1 MLSTKLNSD
10 RKFLYL
16 LGVITLAGFFLRLY
30 GIGSESLTAD
40 EASALL
46 RLKFSSFTEMLEGG
60 VRPDGHPA
68 FTQVLLW
75 FWTKCFG
82 WNEFS
87 VRLPFV
93 VFGTASIWLSGII
106 GRKWFSNTTGLTT
119 AIGISF
125 LQFPLMYSQL
135 ARPYAPGLF
144 FTLLAGYFLGQ
155 FLNQKTV
162 HKKQIVGFAIAASLA
177 AYSHYFSLLI
187 TTLLAIAGIFFV
199 AKEVR
204 WRYLLACGIA
214 VLLFLPHLSITLSQL
229 KVGGIGGPDGWLGKP
244 TPEFLME
251 HLVFIFNGS
260 RGLLLSIFVVC
271 GISAVLFIR
280 KPNPFQGLA
289 FALWLL
295 PMIIGYIYSINRNPV
310 LQDSV
315 LLFGFPFL
323 LIFIFSCLPDY
334 NIKKWILVFPL
345 TLSFLFLFHVTIL
358 NPYHLTAH
366 FGRLKEL
373 VSTTINWQKKHSNQK
388 VDVAYNVD
396 ADYFVDYYY
405 NRFNVKRVNVLSTI
419 NNGAADLASFK
430 RIIKNSTAD
439 YFVYG
444 WSTKYSPLEILP
456 IIRERFPYLIQKQEW
471 YNSAIY
477 IFSKTNSVD
486 YFDPSKDLVFYST
499 NSLQN
504 ELIDNKKTEWSSPCK
519 PPFVDSSASR
529 CIRLDTTC
537 IYSPLL
543 KIKASELLKHPDNE
557 IYFSTK
563 VKLEDAR
570 SVLVLVIE
578 FQRDGKQLFWNGRE
592 STYQIDINNRNQWQD
607 VYFGLR
613 LPKNICLTDTVN
625 FYCYAKD
632 GIPLLLS
639 AMKVEVLKGHS
650 GIYGVKNELQ

>member
-16 LGVITLAGFFLRLY
+16 LGVITLAGFFLRLH

-75 FWTKCFG
+75 FWTKYFG
-82 WNEFS
+82 WNEFP

-93 VFGTASIWLSGII
+93 IFGTASIWLSGII
-106 GRKWFSNTTGLTT
+106 GRKWFSNTTGLAT
-119 AIGISF
+119 AIGIAF

-144 FTLLAGYFLGQ
+144 FTLLAVYFWAQ
-155 FLNQKTV
+155 FVNDKSTR
-162 HKKQIVGFAIAASLA
+162 KRDIAGFALAASLA
-177 AYSHYFSLLI
+177 AYSHYFSLLT
-187 TTLLAIAGIFFV
+187 TTLVAIAGIFFV
-199 AKEVR
+199 TKEVR

-214 VLLFLPHLSITLSQL
+214 VLFFLPHLSITLSQI

-244 TPEFLME
+244 TPDFLMN
-251 HLVFIFNGS
+251 HLIQVFNGS
-260 RGLLLSIFVVC
+260 RGLLLSVFVVC

-280 KPNPFQGLA
+280 KPNTFQGLA

-315 LLFGFPFL
+315 LLFGLPFL
-323 LIFIFSCLPDY
+323 LIFIFSALPDY
-334 NIKKWILVFPL
+334 NSKKWILVFPL
-345 TLSFLFLFHVTIL
+345 TLSFLFLFHITL
-358 NPYHLTAH
+358 LHPFHLTDH

-373 VSTTINWQKKHSNQK
+373 VSTTINWQKKHFNQK

-405 NRFNVKRVNVLSTI
+405 NQFNVKRVNVLSTI
-419 NNGAADLASFK
+419 NNGSADLALFK
-430 RIIKNSTAD
+430 RIIKKSTAD

-444 WSTKYSPLEILP
+444 WSTKHSPLEIFP
-456 IIRERFPYLIQKQEW
+456 IIRECFPYLIQKQEW
-471 YNSAIY
+471 FNSAIY
-477 IFSKTNSVD
+477 IFAKSKPISSFD
-486 YFDPSKDLVFYST
+486 YKSEIIFYSNNT
-499 NSLQN
+499 FAKDKVQ
-504 ELIDNKKTEWSSPCK
+504 NKKTEWSSPCK
-519 PPFVDSSASR
+519 SPFVDASAYR

-543 KIKASELLKHPDNE
+543 KIKAGDFLMHPDNE

-570 SVLVLVIE
+570 SVIVLVIE

-592 STYQIDINNRNQWQD
+592 STYQIDINNWNQWQN

-613 LPKNICLTDTVN
+613 LPKNICLTDTVS

-632 GIPLLLS
+632 GIPVLLTDMS
-639 AMKVEVLKGHS
+639 VEVLRGHS
-650 GIYGVKNELQ
+650 GIYGAKNELQ